1 MTSQNPMS
9 TPVPW
14 SMVAEGYVTDTKPL
28 FGQYCARAIELSGFN
43 DGEKVLD
50 VACGPGTLSLL
61 LSNQADEVHAI
72 DFSQGM
78 LDCFDREIARQG
90 IGNIKTYLMDG
101 QHLEFDDSEF
111 DRAFS
116 IFGLMFFP
124 DRMAGF
130 GELYRTLKP
139 GGRAVVT
146 SWAPVSDSPGMELMF
161 TAIQKAFPKKPE
173 SNTKI
178 LNLEDPENFRKE
190 MTDAGF
196 RDVVITPFDGQ
207 WPVESAEQ
215 FLDSIVRGSA
225 PLVMLK
231 NQVGETVWAEK
242 RAVMLEFLKTEL
254 TDLPTTTSSRAW
266 IGVGSK

>member
-1 MTSQNPMS
+1 MS

-14 SMVAEGYVTDTKPL
+14 TMVAEGYVSDTRPL
-28 FGQYCARAIELSGFN
+28 FRQYCEKAIELSGLN
-43 DGEKVLD
+43 GAEKILD
-50 VACGPGTLSLL
+50 VACGPGTLSLVIGD
-61 LSNQADEVHAI
+61 QAREIHAI

-78 LDCFDREIARQG
+78 LDCFNGEIERLG
-90 IGNIKTYLMDG
+90 ISNIKTYLMDG
-101 QHLEFDDSEF
+101 QSLEFENDEF

-124 DRMAGF
+124 DRARGF
-130 GELYRTLKP
+130 RELHRTLRP

-146 SWAPVSDSPGMELMF
+146 SWAPVSDSPGMQLMF
-161 TAIQKAFPKKPE
+161 AAIQQAFPKKPE
-173 SNTKI
+173 SSTKI
-178 LNLEDPENFRKE
+178 LNLEDPDNFEKE
-190 MTDAGF
+190 MTEAGF
-196 RDVVITPFDGQ
+196 RDVAITPFDGL

-231 NQVGETVWAEK
+231 NQVGDEIWAEK
-242 RAVMLEFLKTEL
+242 RKIMLDYLRAELTEL
-254 TDLPTTTSSRAW
+254 PSTVSSRAF